1 MTFSCETYP
10 RHDSSVWSS
19 SCILLGFLIT
29 PHWHV
34 LWYSSRF
41 CRLHPCPPYLPL
53 PMPPTRR
60 QGRQAVK
67 EPRKM
72 RERIGQ
78 GLREKPCAAK
88 MADRPCQEGAGLAG
102 KAQLCQDALRGSS
115 TGQTREKEYVNR
127 SDLLQPELQ
136 TIRCLRGGFNALSNP
151 NFRGWALKSLTSD
164 GARSS
169 CGAGQTRR

>member
-10 RHDSSVWSS
+10 RHDSSVWAS
-19 SCILLGFLIT
+19 SCVLWGFLIT
-29 PHWHV
+29 PDWHV
-34 LWYSSRF
+34 LRYSSRF
-41 CRLHPCPPYLPL
+41 CGLHPCPPYLPL
-53 PMPPTRR
+53 PMPPTCT

-67 EPRKM
+67 EPRKK

-102 KAQLCQDALRGSS
+102 RAQPCQEALRGRSA
-115 TGQTREKEYVNR
+115 GQTREKEYVNR

-136 TIRCLRGGFNALSNP
+136 TFRCLGGGFNALSNP
-151 NFRGWALKSLTSD
+151 NFRGWALKSLTSV
-164 GARSS
+164 GARIS
-169 CGAGQTRR
+169 CRAERTRR